1 MAEPQRI
8 VSFSGPVS
16 CRREAGVLGLTLIG
30 QTAERPA
37 ELVSLAFPGG
47 APSGLPE
54 VLEDVSVD
62 SLDAH
67 RVRISSGPKEWV
79 VQARTWH
86 LHGEVASA
94 FYQAIPPR
102 PVPWRKRLF
111 WRLVLSMMTYPAG
124 KRLLLM
130 LRRR

>member
-1 MAEPQRI
+1 MSEAQRI

-16 CRREAGVLGLTLIG
+16 CRREASVLGLTLIG
-30 QTAERPA
+30 RTAERSG
-37 ELVSLAFPGG
+37 EVVSLALPGV

-62 SLDAH
+62 RLDAH
-67 RVRISSGPKEWV
+67 EVRICSGRKEWLM
-79 VQARTWH
+79 QARTWH
-86 LHGEVASA
+86 LHSEVASA
-94 FYQAIPPR
+94 FYRAIPPR
-102 PVPWRKRLF
+102 AVPWHKRLF
-111 WRLVLSMMTYPAG
+111 WRLVLSMMNHAAG